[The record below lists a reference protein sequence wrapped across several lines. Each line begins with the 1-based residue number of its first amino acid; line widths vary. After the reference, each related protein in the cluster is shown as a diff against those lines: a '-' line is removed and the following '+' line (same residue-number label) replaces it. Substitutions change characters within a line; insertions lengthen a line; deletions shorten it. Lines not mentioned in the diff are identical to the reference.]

1 MRLLVLFFI
10 PLLFTESNAAT
21 HANPSPTALHKSFS
35 TCHIAF
41 NESGNE
47 YIYKQCKDLV
57 FEEYDRQIKLNR
69 EIKHHQNP
77 KKWNNFLNSTLSN
90 KETCYKAAQQTKKNH
105 TLLKDLT
112 MCDFIFNVA
121 LLSKASD

>member
-10 PLLFTESNAAT
+10 PLLVVESFAAT
-21 HANPSPTALHKSFS
+21 IENPSPTDLHKSFS

-41 NESGNE
+41 IESGNE

-57 FEEYDRQIKLNR
+57 FEEYDKQIKTNR
-69 EIKHHQNP
+69 EIKKHQNP
-77 KKWNNFLNSTLSN
+77 KEWNNFLNSALIN
-90 KETCYKAAQQTKKNH
+90 KETCLKASRQTQKNH

-112 MCDFIFNVA
+112 MCDFIFNEA
-121 LLSKASD
+121 LLNKASY